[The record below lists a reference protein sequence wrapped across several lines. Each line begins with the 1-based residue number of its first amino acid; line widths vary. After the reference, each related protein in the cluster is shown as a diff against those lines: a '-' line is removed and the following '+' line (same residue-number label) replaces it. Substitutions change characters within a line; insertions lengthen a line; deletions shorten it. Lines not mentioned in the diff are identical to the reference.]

1 MKKQTD
7 RAESDLPKI
16 GAPAQRALAAAGVQH
31 LADLTRYS
39 EKEILQ
45 LHGVG
50 PNAMEKL
57 RREMKEKGLSF
68 RG

>member
-1 MKKQTD
+1 MKKQTN
-7 RAESDLPKI
+7 RAASDLPKI
-16 GAPAQRALAAAGVQH
+16 GAPAQRALAAAGVQY

-50 PNAMEKL
+50 PNAMENL
-57 RREMKEKGLSF
+57 RREMKKKGLSF
-68 RG
+68 RA